1 MARGKG
7 EATKKSGDE
16 TKYSDMLVK
25 DLKEE
30 LEKRGLPT
38 TGLKKALVSRLV
50 GNDAKGKKA
59 PAKTVAKSAGK
70 PVAAA
75 KKPAAKPQ
83 AKVAAKPPAKAQAK
97 KPVAPKKPVKKV
109 KEPEPEPEESE
120 RSEEEK
126 SEDVEEKKVEKKVAK
141 PKVVAKAKPKAPKD
155 DFADVTFPDKAYCI
169 NGEELAKL
177 IHTIFKPTGSVA
189 KFEKLFKELEG
200 YVDTE
205 TEAQT
210 EVEAEAQVT
219 EAEAHDES
227 EKEGDDTKEK
237 EEEVIEISTLVEEE
251 KAEVTAG
258 SVSVSYNDELGVYVK
273 DGYVWDPNTKS
284 IYAKVVDD
292 SVVQLEA
299 DDLTK
304 VFKSRF
310 WHIHVAG
317 RAKDEFPTEEEVEML
332 GEEAQKFATKT
343 STSSTGSPKSKVV
356 EAKVVEKVSSAST
369 KPSGRDVA
377 KEKEIDAAFRGI
389 QVEKEEGEVTE
400 EDEELEKYFEELDVA
415 EVPEETVQKTLEA
428 EFKKALERPK
438 VTIEESETEVKEVAK
453 VVLSEKKVGVVSKVD
468 AEIKEVLKPAIVV
481 DEDTFHKYVKA
492 QQTTDKKDDWEVVSE
507 KAGLSREVGKYI
519 ADHYYLLYDKYPRV
533 ITEVQVSARA
543 AQPQRA
549 SRPQMPARATTTV
562 PPRRLLQ

>member
-1 MARGKG
+1 
-7 EATKKSGDE
+7 
-16 TKYSDMLVK
+16 
-25 DLKEE
+25 
-30 LEKRGLPT
+30 
-38 TGLKKALVSRLV
+38 
-50 GNDAKGKKA
+50 
-59 PAKTVAKSAGK
+59 
-70 PVAAA
+70 
-75 KKPAAKPQ
+75 
-83 AKVAAKPPAKAQAK
+83 
-97 KPVAPKKPVKKV
+97 
-109 KEPEPEPEESE
+109 
-120 RSEEEK
+120 
-126 SEDVEEKKVEKKVAK
+126 VEEKKVEKKAAK

-155 DFADVTFPDKAYCI
+155 DFTDVTFPDKAYCI

-177 IHTIFKPTGSVA
+177 IHAIFKPTGSVA

-210 EVEAEAQVT
+210 EAQVT
-219 EAEAHDES
+219 EAEAQDES

-251 KAEVTAG
+251 KVEDTTR
-258 SVSVSYNDELGVYVK
+258 SMSVSYNDDLSVYVK

-292 SVVQLEA
+292 SVVQLET

-317 RAKDEFPTEEEVEML
+317 RAKDEFPTEEEVEIL

-356 EAKVVEKVSSAST
+356 EKVSSTST

-377 KEKEIDAAFRGI
+377 KEKEIDAAFRGV

-438 VTIEESETEVKEVAK
+438 VTIEEPEAKEKEVAK

-549 SRPQMPARATTTV
+549 SRPQMPARATTIV